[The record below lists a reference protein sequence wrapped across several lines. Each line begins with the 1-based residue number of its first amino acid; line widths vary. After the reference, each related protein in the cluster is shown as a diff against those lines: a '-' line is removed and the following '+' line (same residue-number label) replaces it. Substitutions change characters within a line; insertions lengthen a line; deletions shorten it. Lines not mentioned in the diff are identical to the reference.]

1 MHPSSVRLNSK
12 LIVVSMIGI
21 AQTIAWAST
30 YYLPAV
36 LAVPI
41 ARDFGLRS
49 SDLFGLFSLALI
61 VAALAGPFAGRLIDR
76 WGGKPVL
83 GGTSLLFAFCLA
95 LMANATAVW
104 HLVLAWL
111 GIGIG
116 IASGLY
122 EAAFATVVRLY
133 GQQARSSIT
142 GITLIAGFASTIG
155 WPLTSYLEVTYDW
168 RTACLIWAALN
179 ALVCLP
185 LYGCLPQ
192 EPRAMAPLKTHKP
205 TVQQARNSDARI
217 WLLSFVFAA
226 TGFTSAAM
234 AAHLPG
240 LLQAAGISAASAI
253 LVGML
258 IGPSQVG
265 ARLLEFTFLKK
276 LKPLFSA
283 KLAVAMHP
291 IGAMLLLVLGAPFAM
306 IFGVLHGAGNGM
318 LTIVKGALPL
328 DIFGT
333 NGYGERQ
340 GVLMA
345 PARISQALAPWLFG
359 IVVAHWGAS
368 ALFLTSLFG
377 VLSLVSLQ
385 LLTRQHTD

>member
-1 MHPSSVRLNSK
+1 M
-12 LIVVSMIGI
+12 VVSVVGI

-36 LAVPI
+36 LAAPI

-49 SDLFGLFSLALI
+49 SDLFGLFSLSLI

-76 WGGKPVL
+76 VGGKPVL
-83 GGTSLLFAFCLA
+83 GGTSILFAVCLV
-95 LMANATAVW
+95 LMSNATTVW

-111 GIGIG
+111 GIGVG

-142 GITLIAGFASTIG
+142 GITLIAGFASTLG
-155 WPLTSYLEVTYDW
+155 WPLTSYLEATYDW
-168 RTACLIWAALN
+168 RMACIIWAALN

-185 LYGCLPQ
+185 LYGCLPK
-192 EPRAMAPLKTHKP
+192 EPRVEVPLKTKKSTEHK
-205 TVQQARNSDARI
+205 AKKNDARI
-217 WLLSFVFAA
+217 WLLSFMFAA
-226 TGFTSAAM
+226 TGFSSVAM

-240 LLQAAGISAASAI
+240 LLQATGISTASAI

-258 IGPSQVG
+258 IGPAQVG
-265 ARLLEFTFLKK
+265 ARLLEFALLKK
-276 LKPLFSA
+276 LKPVVSA

-291 IGAMLLLVLGAPFAM
+291 LGALLLLIFGAPMAM

-328 DIFGT
+328 DIFGA

-340 GVLMA
+340 GILMA
-345 PARISQALAPWLFG
+345 PARIAQALAPWLFG
-359 IVVAHWGAS
+359 LVVADWGAS
-368 ALFLTSLFG
+368 ALYLTALFG

-385 LLTRQHTD
+385 LLSSQRTD